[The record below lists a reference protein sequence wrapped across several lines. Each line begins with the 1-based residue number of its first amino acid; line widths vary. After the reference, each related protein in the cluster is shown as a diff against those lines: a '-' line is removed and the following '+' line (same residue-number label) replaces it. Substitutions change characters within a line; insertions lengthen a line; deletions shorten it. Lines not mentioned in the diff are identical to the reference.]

1 LVYQTKGD
9 NVMYKKDKN
18 ITLEKALE
26 IVYKEFCSK
35 DKIRVFGMNGDTIDI
50 LLALG
55 GDEFLERF
63 KNRFQRRY
71 ITNDEIDALNTVV
84 SLFLDCDRDI
94 AKAIGDFE
102 HNLNFDD
109 DNKVYFDLRKVD

>member
-1 LVYQTKGD
+1 MD
-9 NVMYKKDKN
+9 EN

-26 IVYKEFCSK
+26 IVYKEFYLE
-35 DKIRVFGMNGDTIDI
+35 DKIRVFGMDDDTINI

-55 GDEFLERF
+55 ADEFLERF

-71 ITNDEIDALNTVV
+71 ITNDEIHALNIVV

-94 AKAIGDFE
+94 ARAIEDFE
-102 HNLNFDD
+102 HNLAFDN
-109 DNKVYFDLRKVD
+109 DNKAYYDLRKGE